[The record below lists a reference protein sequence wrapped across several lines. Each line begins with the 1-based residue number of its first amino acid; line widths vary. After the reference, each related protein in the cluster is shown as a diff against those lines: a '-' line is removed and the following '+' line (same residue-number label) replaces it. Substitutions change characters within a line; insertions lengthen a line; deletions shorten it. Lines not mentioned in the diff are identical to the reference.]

1 MLKRVVLAFATIGLA
16 ALSWHHVSAQVPVAK
31 PTVSTETRQ
40 IRAIRISEPIK
51 IDGRL
56 DEPEWAEAIAAT
68 DFRQQEPNEGTPASE
83 KTEARVLFDQE
94 SLCRYSRLRFG
105 SCKYQRHG
113 LCPKSSNPGSIVSLS
128 SITLWFTIRNQR
140 RTNGSAS
147 EIP

>member
-16 ALSWHHVSAQVPVAK
+16 ALSWHHVSAQVPVAT

-68 DFRQQEPNEGTPASE
+68 DFRQQEPNEGT
-83 KTEARVLFDQE
+83 
-94 SLCRYSRLRFG
+94 
-105 SCKYQRHG
+105 
-113 LCPKSSNPGSIVSLS
+113 
-128 SITLWFTIRNQR
+128 
-140 RTNGSAS
+140 SAS
-147 EIP
+147 ERIDSWRDTAMEVESVITFN